1 MNNLEFSH
9 MEQCYDSNG
18 YMFLKEWFYTPE
30 GELVWFYA
38 D

>member
-9 MEQCYDSNG
+9 MEQCYDSSG
-18 YMFLKEWFYTPE
+18 YMFLKEWFYTSE